1 MHEMQVDDRAIHVC
15 FDNDGSV
22 HESDEHDIHTS
33 NVVILSVVN
42 VRDCTPGRLVSHFHQ
57 GPGKDQFFLPLGA

>member
-1 MHEMQVDDRAIHVC
+1 MC
-15 FDNDGSV
+15 FDNDDSV
-22 HESDEHDIHTS
+22 HEYDEHEIHTS
-33 NVVILSVVN
+33 NIVILSVVD